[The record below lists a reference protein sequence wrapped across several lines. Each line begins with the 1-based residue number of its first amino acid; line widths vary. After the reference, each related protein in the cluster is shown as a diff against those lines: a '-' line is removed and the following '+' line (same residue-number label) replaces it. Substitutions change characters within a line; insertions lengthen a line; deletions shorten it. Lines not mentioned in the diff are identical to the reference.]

1 MLVERREESC
11 HPQRR
16 PLTSTMRRRLG
27 AELADGWHVI
37 FAEGVVDVYGDG
49 VVAMPRDEM
58 KWARSGKRGVEQVRC
73 HVHPQP

>member
-1 MLVERREESC
+1 
-11 HPQRR
+11 
-16 PLTSTMRRRLG
+16 MRRRLG